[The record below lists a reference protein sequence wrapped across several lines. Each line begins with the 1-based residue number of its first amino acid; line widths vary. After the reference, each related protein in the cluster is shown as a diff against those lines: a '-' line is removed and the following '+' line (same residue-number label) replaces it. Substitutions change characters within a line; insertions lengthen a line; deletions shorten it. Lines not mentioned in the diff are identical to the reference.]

1 MNKKINKDLLEKTIN
16 LLEIRKERGSKTNI
30 EYKKI
35 NYTQIILEKMFQS
48 DDCWLS
54 ICPFNYHNGNSN
66 LFEEKLISLQHWDLE
81 ILDATFLIAIK
92 FLREAEL
99 TKRRQ
104 SRNSIFDD
112 NTYEEIWDWF
122 NSLTNNDILSDKIP
136 KNSSQLNYIQNDY
149 SLILLNDYLGNKSF
163 QAFLNYEE
171 NIKKIEK
178 QSVVLKETSDNIQK
192 SADEKL
198 EDVKRLDDRLKN
210 LKQGFNFVALS
221 DGFSRML
228 NEKKKSK
235 KWILLL
241 LFFIAVIIS
250 VIPLFKI
257 IPVFKMIPAC
267 ETIPICKIFSDGDTN
282 LTWQQIAISAGLEL
296 VLIYFFRVVLFH
308 YRTVQTQIM
317 QLDLRLSLCQFI
329 QSYAEYAKEIKTNDK
344 DALDKFENLIFSSI
358 LSSDEKIPSTFDGLE
373 QLSSLIKQFKQ

>member
-1 MNKKINKDLLEKTIN
+1 MMDKGINKDLLEKAVN
-16 LLEIRKERGSKTNI
+16 LLKMKKERESRDSI
-30 EYKKI
+30 EYHKI
-35 NYTQIILEKMFQS
+35 HYTQIILEEISQS

-54 ICPFNYHNGNSN
+54 ICPFNYQHMGES
-66 LFEEKLISLQHWDLE
+66 FEKKLKILENNWHSEMLDNIFLMSIRFLQ
-81 ILDATFLIAIK
+81 
-92 FLREAEL
+92 EAEL
-99 TKRRQ
+99 TMRRQ
-104 SRNSIFDD
+104 YREKIRNNDYI
-112 NTYEEIWDWF
+112 YERIWEWF
-122 NSLTNNDILSDKIP
+122 KSLTNNDISPTAI
-136 KNSSQLNYIQNDY
+136 SQLNYIQSDY

-171 NIKKIEK
+171 NIKKIE
-178 QSVVLKETSDNIQK
+178 QHSIVLKETSDNIQK

-198 EDVKRLDDRLKN
+198 EDVKRLDDRLKK
-210 LKQGFNFVALS
+210 LKKGFNFVALS
-221 DGFSRML
+221 DGFSRIL
-228 NEKKKSK
+228 NEKKVSK
-235 KWILLL
+235 NLILIL
-241 LFFIAVIIS
+241 LFFIAVIILA
-250 VIPLFKI
+250 IPLFKM

-267 ETIPICKIFSDGDTN
+267 EMIPICKIFSDGGTN

-373 QLSSLIKQFKQ
+373 QLNSLIKQFKQ

>member
-1 MNKKINKDLLEKTIN
+1 MSKKINRDLLQRAVS
-16 LLEIRKERGSKTNI
+16 LLQARKVRHPGGSI
-30 EYKKI
+30 ESYKI
-35 NYTQIILEKMFQS
+35 HYTQIILEKMFQS

-66 LFEEKLISLQHWDLE
+66 LFEEKLISLQHWNLE

-92 FLREAEL
+92 FLQEAEL
-99 TKRRQ
+99 TTRRQ

-112 NTYEEIWDWF
+112 NTYETIWDWF
-122 NSLTNNDILSDKIP
+122 RSLKNDDISPDEI
-136 KNSSQLNYIQNDY
+136 SQLNYIQSDY
-149 SLILLNDYLGNKSF
+149 SLMLLNDYLGNKSF

-171 NIKKIEK
+171 NIKKIE
-178 QSVVLKETSDNIQK
+178 QHSIVLKETSDNIQK

-198 EDVKRLDDRLKN
+198 EKVKQLSDTLKN
-210 LKQGFNFVALS
+210 LEQGFNFVALS

-228 NEKKKSK
+228 NEKKESK
-235 KWILLL
+235 ESILQL
-241 LFFIAVIIS
+241 LFLIAVIIS
-250 VIPLFKI
+250 A
-257 IPVFKMIPAC
+257 IPAY
-267 ETIPICKIFSDGDTN
+267 KFLSDGGAN

-373 QLSSLIKQFKQ
+373 QLNSLIKQFKQ

>member
-1 MNKKINKDLLEKTIN
+1 MMDKGINKDLLEKTVN
-16 LLEIRKERGSKTNI
+16 LLEIKKARESI
-30 EYKKI
+30 ESIKYYKI
-35 NYTQIILEKMFQS
+35 HYTQIILKKMSES

-54 ICPFNYHNGNSN
+54 ICPFNYHYIGEY
-66 LFEEKLISLQHWDLE
+66 FEERLNFLKNNWDSE
-81 ILDATFLIAIK
+81 ILDDIFLISIR

-99 TKRRQ
+99 TMRRQ
-104 SRNSIFDD
+104 YKKKLWNDD
-112 NTYEEIWDWF
+112 DIYEKIWNWF
-122 NSLTNNDILSDKIP
+122 NSLTNNDISPYDI
-136 KNSSQLNYIQNDY
+136 SQLNYIQNDY
-149 SLILLNDYLGNKSF
+149 SLMLLNDYLGKSF

-171 NIKKIEK
+171 NIKKIE
-178 QSVVLKETSDNIQK
+178 QHSIVLKETSDNIQK

-198 EDVKRLDDRLKN
+198 EKVQQLSDTLEN

-228 NEKKKSK
+228 NEKKSSK

-241 LFFIAVIIS
+241 LFLIAGIIS
-250 VIPLFKI
+250 T
-257 IPVFKMIPAC
+257 IPAY
-267 ETIPICKIFSDGDTN
+267 KFLSDGGTN

-373 QLSSLIKQFKQ
+373 QLNSLIKQFKQ

>member
-1 MNKKINKDLLEKTIN
+1 MNKKINKDLLEKIVN
-16 LLEIRKERGSKTNI
+16 LLEMRKERESRDSI
-30 EYKKI
+30 EYHKI
-35 NYTQIILEKMFQS
+35 HYTQIILEKMSES

-54 ICPFNYHNGNSN
+54 ICPFNYHDIDKYFEKRLKILGNN
-66 LFEEKLISLQHWDLE
+66 WDSA
-81 ILDATFLIAIK
+81 ILDDIFIMSIR

-99 TKRRQ
+99 TMRRQ
-104 SRNSIFDD
+104 YKQKLWNDD
-112 NTYEEIWDWF
+112 DTYERIWDWF
-122 NSLTNNDILSDKIP
+122 KSLTNDDIHY
-136 KNSSQLNYIQNDY
+136 NQRFQLNYIKNDY
-149 SLILLNDYLGNKSF
+149 SLMLLNDYLGNKSF

-171 NIKKIEK
+171 NIKKIE
-178 QSVVLKETSDNIQK
+178 QHSIVLKETSDNIQK

-198 EDVKRLDDRLKN
+198 EKVEQLSDTLEN

-228 NEKKKSK
+228 NEKKSSK

-241 LFFIAVIIS
+241 LFLIAGIIS
-250 VIPLFKI
+250 T
-257 IPVFKMIPAC
+257 IPAY
-267 ETIPICKIFSDGDTN
+267 KFLSDGGTN

-373 QLSSLIKQFKQ
+373 QLNSLVKQFKQ

>member
-1 MNKKINKDLLEKTIN
+1 MMDKGINKDLLEKTVN
-16 LLEIRKERGSKTNI
+16 LLEMRKERELRGNI
-30 EYKKI
+30 EYYKI
-35 NYTQIILEKMFQS
+35 HYTQIILDEMSQS

-54 ICPFNYHNGNSN
+54 ICPFNYYYIGES
-66 LFEEKLISLQHWDLE
+66 FEKRLNFLENNWDSE
-81 ILDATFLIAIK
+81 VLDDIFLMSIR

-99 TKRRQ
+99 TVRRQ
-104 SRNSIFDD
+104 
-112 NTYEEIWDWF
+112 YKEKIWNDSTHERIWGWF
-122 NSLTNNDILSDKIP
+122 KSLTNDDIPS
-136 KNSSQLNYIQNDY
+136 NNRSQLNYIQSDY
-149 SLILLNDYLGNKSF
+149 SLMLLNDYLGNKSF

-171 NIKKIEK
+171 NIKKIE
-178 QSVVLKETSDNIQK
+178 QHSIVLKETSDNIQK

-198 EDVKRLDDRLKN
+198 GKVEQLSNTLKD
-210 LKQGFNFVALS
+210 LKQGFNFIALS

-228 NEKKKSK
+228 NEKKSSK
-235 KWILLL
+235 ISILLL
-241 LFFIAVIIS
+241 LFLIAIIIS
-250 VIPLFKI
+250 A
-257 IPVFKMIPAC
+257 IPAY
-267 ETIPICKIFSDGDTN
+267 KFLSDGGAN

-373 QLSSLIKQFKQ
+373 QLNSLIKQFNQ

>member
-1 MNKKINKDLLEKTIN
+1 MDKGINKDLLEKAVN
-16 LLEIRKERGSKTNI
+16 LLKMRKERESRDSI
-30 EYKKI
+30 EYHKI
-35 NYTQIILEKMFQS
+35 HYTQIILDKISES

-54 ICPFNYHNGNSN
+54 VCPFNYHYMGKS
-66 LFEEKLISLQHWDLE
+66 FEKRLNFLENNWDSE
-81 ILDATFLIAIK
+81 ILDEIFLMSIR
-92 FLREAEL
+92 FLQEAEL
-99 TKRRQ
+99 TMRRQ
-104 SRNSIFDD
+104 YREKIWNDSDI
-112 NTYEEIWDWF
+112 YERIWDWF
-122 NSLTNNDILSDKIP
+122 KSLKNDDITHNNI
-136 KNSSQLNYIQNDY
+136 SQLNYIQNDY
-149 SLILLNDYLGNKSF
+149 SLMLLNDYLGNKSF

-171 NIKKIEK
+171 NIKKIEQ
-178 QSVVLKETSDNIQK
+178 QSTILQKTSDNIQE
-192 SADEKL
+192 SADKKL
-198 EDVKRLDDRLKN
+198 KEVKRLDDRLEN

-228 NEKKKSK
+228 NEKKASK
-235 KWILLL
+235 NLILLL

-257 IPVFKMIPAC
+257 IPVFKMIPEC
-267 ETIPICKIFSDGDTN
+267 EMIPICKIFSDGGTS

-373 QLSSLIKQFKQ
+373 QLNSLIKQFKQ

>member
-1 MNKKINKDLLEKTIN
+1 MNKGVSKDLLKQVIQILERKKRHESN
-16 LLEIRKERGSKTNI
+16 LSI
-30 EYKKI
+30 EDYKI
-35 NYTQIILEKMFQS
+35 HYTQVILEKMSQS

-54 ICPFNYHNGNSN
+54 ICPFNYYYIGKYLENILNYLLQGKWNS
-66 LFEEKLISLQHWDLE
+66 E
-81 ILDATFLIAIK
+81 ILDNIFLTLIR

-99 TKRRQ
+99 TMRRQ
-104 SRNSIFDD
+104 YREKLWNDD
-112 NTYEEIWDWF
+112 DTYERIWNWF
-122 NSLTNNDILSDKIP
+122 NSLTNNDISRGEI
-136 KNSSQLNYIQNDY
+136 SQLNYIQSDY
-149 SLILLNDYLGNKSF
+149 SLMLLNDYLGNKSF
-163 QAFLNYEE
+163 QASLKNYGE
-171 NIKKIEK
+171 NIKKIEQ
-178 QSVVLKETSDNIQK
+178 QSITLKETSNKIQK
-192 SADEKL
+192 SFDEEMQKSVDEKL
-198 EDVKRLDDRLKN
+198 EKVEQLSDTLKN

-228 NEKKKSK
+228 NEKKLSK
-235 KWILLL
+235 IWILLL
-241 LFFIAVIIS
+241 LFLIAIIIS
-250 VIPLFKI
+250 AIPTYKF
-257 IPVFKMIPAC
+257 
-267 ETIPICKIFSDGDTN
+267 FSDGGMN

-373 QLSSLIKQFKQ
+373 QLNSLIKQFKQ

>member
-1 MNKKINKDLLEKTIN
+1 MDKGINKDLLEKAVN
-16 LLEIRKERGSKTNI
+16 LLKMRKERESRDSI
-30 EYKKI
+30 EYHKI
-35 NYTQIILEKMFQS
+35 HYTQIILDKISES

-54 ICPFNYHNGNSN
+54 VCPFNYHYMGKS
-66 LFEEKLISLQHWDLE
+66 FEKRLNFLENNWDSE
-81 ILDATFLIAIK
+81 ILDEIFLMSIR
-92 FLREAEL
+92 FLQEAEL
-99 TKRRQ
+99 TMRRQ
-104 SRNSIFDD
+104 YREKIWNDSDI
-112 NTYEEIWDWF
+112 YERIWDWF
-122 NSLTNNDILSDKIP
+122 KSLKNDDITHNNI
-136 KNSSQLNYIQNDY
+136 SQLNYIQNDY
-149 SLILLNDYLGNKSF
+149 SLMLLNDYLGNKSF

-171 NIKKIEK
+171 NIKKIEQ
-178 QSVVLKETSDNIQK
+178 QSTILQKTSDNIQE
-192 SADEKL
+192 SADKKL
-198 EDVKRLDDRLKN
+198 KEVKRLDDRLEN

-228 NEKKKSK
+228 NEKKASK
-235 KWILLL
+235 NLILLL

-257 IPVFKMIPAC
+257 IPVFKMIPEC
-267 ETIPICKIFSDGDTN
+267 EMIPICKIFSDGGTS

-296 VLIYFFRVVLFH
+296 VLIYFFRVILFH

-373 QLSSLIKQFKQ
+373 QLNSLIKQFKQ

>member
-1 MNKKINKDLLEKTIN
+1 MMDKGINKDLLEKTVN
-16 LLEIRKERGSKTNI
+16 LLEMKKESI
-30 EYKKI
+30 EGIKYYEI
-35 NYTQIILEKMFQS
+35 HYTQIILKKMSQS

-54 ICPFNYHNGNSN
+54 ICPFNYYYIGES
-66 LFEEKLISLQHWDLE
+66 FEKRLNFLENNWDSE
-81 ILDATFLIAIK
+81 VLDDIFLMSIR

-99 TKRRQ
+99 TVRRQ
-104 SRNSIFDD
+104 YKGKTWNDGER
-112 NTYEEIWDWF
+112 IWDWF
-122 NSLTNNDILSDKIP
+122 KSLTNDDIYPTAI
-136 KNSSQLNYIQNDY
+136 SQLNYIQSDY
-149 SLILLNDYLGNKSF
+149 SLMLLNDYLGNKSF
-163 QAFLNYEE
+163 QAFLKYEE
-171 NIKKIEK
+171 NIEKIE
-178 QSVVLKETSDNIQK
+178 QHSIVLKETSDNIQK

-250 VIPLFKI
+250 AIPLFKI
-257 IPVFKMIPAC
+257 IPAC
-267 ETIPICKIFSDGDTN
+267 ETIPICKIFSDGTN

-358 LSSDEKIPSTFDGLE
+358 LSSDEIIPSTFDGLE

>member
-1 MNKKINKDLLEKTIN
+1 M
-16 LLEIRKERGSKTNI
+16 
-30 EYKKI
+30 
-35 NYTQIILEKMFQS
+35 
-48 DDCWLS
+48 
-54 ICPFNYHNGNSN
+54 
-66 LFEEKLISLQHWDLE
+66 
-81 ILDATFLIAIK
+81 DATFLIAIK
-92 FLREAEL
+92 FLQEAEL
-99 TKRRQ
+99 TTRRQ

-112 NTYEEIWDWF
+112 NTYETIWDWF
-122 NSLTNNDILSDKIP
+122 RSLKNDDISPDEI
-136 KNSSQLNYIQNDY
+136 SQLNYIQSDY
-149 SLILLNDYLGNKSF
+149 SLMLLNDYLGNKSF

-171 NIKKIEK
+171 NIKKIE
-178 QSVVLKETSDNIQK
+178 QHSIVLKETSDNIQK

-198 EDVKRLDDRLKN
+198 EKVEQLSDTLKN
-210 LKQGFNFVALS
+210 LEQGFNFVALS

-228 NEKKKSK
+228 NEKKESK
-235 KWILLL
+235 ESILQL
-241 LFFIAVIIS
+241 LFLIAVIIS
-250 VIPLFKI
+250 A
-257 IPVFKMIPAC
+257 IPAY
-267 ETIPICKIFSDGDTN
+267 KFLSDGGAN

-373 QLSSLIKQFKQ
+373 QLNSLIKQFKQ

>member
-1 MNKKINKDLLEKTIN
+1 MDKGINKDLLEKAVN
-16 LLEIRKERGSKTNI
+16 LLKMKKERESRDSI
-30 EYKKI
+30 EYYKI
-35 NYTQIILEKMFQS
+35 HYTQIILEKMSES

-54 ICPFNYHNGNSN
+54 ICPFNYHYIGKY
-66 LFEEKLISLQHWDLE
+66 FEERLNFLKNNGDSE
-81 ILDATFLIAIK
+81 ILDDIFLISIR

-99 TKRRQ
+99 TMRRQ
-104 SRNSIFDD
+104 YKKKLWNDD
-112 NTYEEIWDWF
+112 DIYEKIWNWF
-122 NSLTNNDILSDKIP
+122 NSLTNNDISPYDI
-136 KNSSQLNYIQNDY
+136 SQLNYIQNDY
-149 SLILLNDYLGNKSF
+149 SLMLLNDYLGNKSF

-171 NIKKIEK
+171 NIKKIE
-178 QSVVLKETSDNIQK
+178 QHSIVLKETSDNIQK

-198 EDVKRLDDRLKN
+198 EKVEQLSDTLKN

-228 NEKKKSK
+228 NEKKSSK

-241 LFFIAVIIS
+241 LFIIAGIIS
-250 VIPLFKI
+250 VIPAYKFL
-257 IPVFKMIPAC
+257 
-267 ETIPICKIFSDGDTN
+267 SDGGTN

-373 QLSSLIKQFKQ
+373 QLNSLIKQFKQ

>member
-1 MNKKINKDLLEKTIN
+1 MDKGINKALLRQVIQTLERERILKSN
-16 LLEIRKERGSKTNI
+16 LSI
-30 EYKKI
+30 EDYKVHF
-35 NYTQIILEKMFQS
+35 TQIILKKMSQS
-48 DDCWLS
+48 NDCWLS
-54 ICPFNYHNGNSN
+54 ICPFNYHYIGES
-66 LFEEKLISLQHWDLE
+66 FEKRLNFLEKNWDSE
-81 ILDATFLIAIK
+81 ILDDIFLMSIR

-99 TKRRQ
+99 TMRRQ
-104 SRNSIFDD
+104 YKQKLWNDD
-112 NTYEEIWDWF
+112 DTYERIWDWF
-122 NSLTNNDILSDKIP
+122 KSLTNDDIHY
-136 KNSSQLNYIQNDY
+136 NQRFQLNYIQNDY
-149 SLILLNDYLGNKSF
+149 SLMLLNDYLGKSF

-171 NIKKIEK
+171 NIKKIE
-178 QSVVLKETSDNIQK
+178 QHSIVLKETSDNIQK

-198 EDVKRLDDRLKN
+198 EKVQQLSDTLEN

-228 NEKKKSK
+228 NEKKSSK

-241 LFFIAVIIS
+241 LFLIAGIIS
-250 VIPLFKI
+250 T
-257 IPVFKMIPAC
+257 IPAY
-267 ETIPICKIFSDGDTN
+267 KFLSDGGTN

-373 QLSSLIKQFKQ
+373 QLNSLIKQFKQ

>member
-1 MNKKINKDLLEKTIN
+1 MSKKINRDLLQRAVS
-16 LLEIRKERGSKTNI
+16 LLQARKVRHPGGSI
-30 EYKKI
+30 ESYKI
-35 NYTQIILEKMFQS
+35 HYTQIILEKMFQS

-66 LFEEKLISLQHWDLE
+66 LFEEKLISLQHWNLE

-92 FLREAEL
+92 FLQEAEL
-99 TKRRQ
+99 TTRRQ

-112 NTYEEIWDWF
+112 NTYETIWDWF
-122 NSLTNNDILSDKIP
+122 RSLKNDDISPDEI
-136 KNSSQLNYIQNDY
+136 SQLNYIQSDY
-149 SLILLNDYLGNKSF
+149 SLMLLNDYLGNKSF

-171 NIKKIEK
+171 NIKKIE
-178 QSVVLKETSDNIQK
+178 QHSIVLKETSDNIQK

-198 EDVKRLDDRLKN
+198 EKVEQLSDTLKN
-210 LKQGFNFVALS
+210 LEQGFNFVALS

-228 NEKKKSK
+228 NEKKESK
-235 KWILLL
+235 ESILQL
-241 LFFIAVIIS
+241 LFLIAVIIS
-250 VIPLFKI
+250 A
-257 IPVFKMIPAC
+257 IPAY
-267 ETIPICKIFSDGDTN
+267 KFLSDGGAN

-373 QLSSLIKQFKQ
+373 QLNSLIKQFKQ

>member
-1 MNKKINKDLLEKTIN
+1 M
-16 LLEIRKERGSKTNI
+16 
-30 EYKKI
+30 
-35 NYTQIILEKMFQS
+35 
-48 DDCWLS
+48 
-54 ICPFNYHNGNSN
+54 
-66 LFEEKLISLQHWDLE
+66 
-81 ILDATFLIAIK
+81 
-92 FLREAEL
+92 
-99 TKRRQ
+99 
-104 SRNSIFDD
+104 
-112 NTYEEIWDWF
+112 
-122 NSLTNNDILSDKIP
+122 
-136 KNSSQLNYIQNDY
+136 
-149 SLILLNDYLGNKSF
+149 LLNDCLGNKSF

-171 NIKKIEK
+171 NIKKIE
-178 QSVVLKETSDNIQK
+178 QHSIVLKETSDNIQK

-198 EDVKRLDDRLKN
+198 EKVEQLSDTLEN

-228 NEKKKSK
+228 NEKKSSK
-235 KWILLL
+235 IWILLL
-241 LFFIAVIIS
+241 LFLIAIIIS
-250 VIPLFKI
+250 A
-257 IPVFKMIPAC
+257 IPAY
-267 ETIPICKIFSDGDTN
+267 KFFSDGGIN

-373 QLSSLIKQFKQ
+373 QLNSLIKQFKQ

>member
-1 MNKKINKDLLEKTIN
+1 MDKGINKDLLEKAVN
-16 LLEIRKERGSKTNI
+16 LLKMKKERESRDSI
-30 EYKKI
+30 EYYKI
-35 NYTQIILEKMFQS
+35 HYTQIILEKMSES

-54 ICPFNYHNGNSN
+54 ICPFNYHYIGKY
-66 LFEEKLISLQHWDLE
+66 FEERLNFLKNNWDSE
-81 ILDATFLIAIK
+81 ILDDIFLISIR

-99 TKRRQ
+99 TMRRQ
-104 SRNSIFDD
+104 YKKKLWNDD
-112 NTYEEIWDWF
+112 DIYEKIWNWF
-122 NSLTNNDILSDKIP
+122 NSLTNNDISPYDI
-136 KNSSQLNYIQNDY
+136 SQLNYIQNDY
-149 SLILLNDYLGNKSF
+149 SLMLLNDYLGNKSF

-171 NIKKIEK
+171 NIKKIE
-178 QSVVLKETSDNIQK
+178 QHSIVLKETSDNIQK

-198 EDVKRLDDRLKN
+198 EKVEQLSDTLKN

-228 NEKKKSK
+228 NEKKSSK

-241 LFFIAVIIS
+241 LFIIAGIIS
-250 VIPLFKI
+250 VIPAYKFL
-257 IPVFKMIPAC
+257 
-267 ETIPICKIFSDGDTN
+267 SDGGTN

-373 QLSSLIKQFKQ
+373 QLNSLIKQFKQ

>member
-1 MNKKINKDLLEKTIN
+1 MSKKINRDLLQRAVS
-16 LLEIRKERGSKTNI
+16 LLQARKVRHPGGSI
-30 EYKKI
+30 ESYKI
-35 NYTQIILEKMFQS
+35 HYTQIILEKMFQS

-66 LFEEKLISLQHWDLE
+66 LFEEKLISLQHWNLE

-92 FLREAEL
+92 FLQEAEL
-99 TKRRQ
+99 TTRRQ

-112 NTYEEIWDWF
+112 NTYETIWDWF
-122 NSLTNNDILSDKIP
+122 RSLKNDDISPDEI
-136 KNSSQLNYIQNDY
+136 SQLNYIQSDY
-149 SLILLNDYLGNKSF
+149 SLMLLNDYLGNKSF

-171 NIKKIEK
+171 NIKKIE
-178 QSVVLKETSDNIQK
+178 QHSIVLKETSDNIQK

-198 EDVKRLDDRLKN
+198 EKVKQLSDTLKN
-210 LKQGFNFVALS
+210 LEQGFNFVALS

-228 NEKKKSK
+228 NEKKESK
-235 KWILLL
+235 ESILQL
-241 LFFIAVIIS
+241 LFLIAVIIS
-250 VIPLFKI
+250 A
-257 IPVFKMIPAC
+257 IPAY
-267 ETIPICKIFSDGDTN
+267 KFLSDGGAN

-358 LSSDEKIPSTFDGLE
+358 LSSDEKIPNTFDGLE
-373 QLSSLIKQFKQ
+373 QLNSLIKQFKQ

>member
-1 MNKKINKDLLEKTIN
+1 MDKKPFDKQLLQNTVNTIN
-16 LLEIRKERGSKTNI
+16 RQIHLNQLSENDVGREKAR
-30 EYKKI
+30 
-35 NYTQIILEKMFQS
+35 YTISILDLMIDSE
-48 DDCWLS
+48 DCWFS
-54 ICPFNYHNGNSN
+54 TCPFNYSHLEEYFVKRLQDLQFSPTNKNPE
-66 LFEEKLISLQHWDLE
+66 LFDTI
-81 ILDATFLIAIK
+81 FLIAIR
-92 FLREAEL
+92 FLREAML
-99 TKRRQ
+99 VNYRQ
-104 SRNSIFDD
+104 LKENTWD
-112 NTYEEIWDWF
+112 NKTYEEIWMWF
-122 NSLTNNDILSDKIP
+122 KSLTNDDIYPTVI
-136 KNSSQLNYIQNDY
+136 SQLNHIQSDY
-149 SLILLNDYLGNKSF
+149 SLMLLNDYLGNKSF

-171 NIKKIEK
+171 NIKKIA
-178 QSVVLKETSDNIQK
+178 QHSIVLKETSDNIQK

-228 NEKKKSK
+228 NEKKSSK
-235 KWILLL
+235 KWILRL
-241 LFFIAVIIS
+241 LFLIAVIIS
-250 VIPLFKI
+250 A
-257 IPVFKMIPAC
+257 IPAY
-267 ETIPICKIFSDGDTN
+267 KFLSDGGAN

-373 QLSSLIKQFKQ
+373 QLNSLIKQFKQ